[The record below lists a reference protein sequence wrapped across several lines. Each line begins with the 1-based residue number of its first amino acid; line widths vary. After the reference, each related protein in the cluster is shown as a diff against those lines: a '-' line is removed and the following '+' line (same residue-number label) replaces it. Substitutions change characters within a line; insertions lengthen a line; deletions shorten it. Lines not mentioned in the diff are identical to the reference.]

1 MGSGRRQVEM
11 QVHRN
16 RGCSTKGANASA
28 LQLKRE
34 LSQVNIDPVILAA
47 RFASFLLRS
56 FHLQPGSFQPT
67 YPSPFPSPCLHRR
80 SLIPPLLLL
89 PRPTY
94 HFLPRFFLYLL
105 VFFFLRIPPGQF
117 LCSFTFSYPFPIF
130 LCPTHKSKYL
140 LVHF

>member
-1 MGSGRRQVEM
+1 MGSGRRQVEV

-67 YPSPFPSPCLHRR
+67 YPP
-80 SLIPPLLLL
+80 IPLLPHPLTTTTEAYL
-89 PRPTY
+89 PFFTSFLSLPSCFLFPTY
-94 HFLPRFFLYLL
+94 TGWLVFLFF
-105 VFFFLRIPPGQF
+105 FFFLSIPY
-117 LCSFTFSYPFPIF
+117 LSLSYSQVQV
-130 LCPTHKSKYL
+130 LTSSL
-140 LVHF
+140 LNSQAPR